1 MEIHEKIV
9 KAKDERIRELEA
21 KLAVSQMKL
30 TDQTKVGNTTWSQ
43 LKEQAM

>member
-21 KLAVSQMKL
+21 KLAVS
-30 TDQTKVGNTTWSQ
+30 
-43 LKEQAM
+43 